1 MPAPNQEYARST
13 HGAAGAIALKERPPM
28 STPMAA
34 TAPAAP
40 PAAPVAA
47 SAGAPDRDRIEL
59 LIALALL
66 HAEHGQPRRA
76 LTYALLAQTFAPA
89 DPLARRMLAF
99 ALLRNGAAAEALETL
114 EPLVDPMNP
123 TPEIDLLRAEALS
136 ALDRS
141 EAATDA
147 FWRAVG
153 ARAPA
158 ADPPAS
164 TSAAA
169 PARPARAQQTRI
181 QPQGARA

>member
-1 MPAPNQEYARST
+1 
-13 HGAAGAIALKERPPM
+13 M

-34 TAPAAP
+34 TATATA
-40 PAAPVAA
+40 AA

-114 EPLVDPMNP
+114 EPLVDPVNP

-136 ALDRS
+136 ALDRA

-158 ADPPAS
+158 AEPSASAPAP
-164 TSAAA
+164 APAPA